1 MQEFGLLTNL
11 AVTLSVAALFG
22 VLSHRAG
29 LSPLVGYLLAGIAI
43 GPQTPGFVA
52 DPAMA
57 RQLAEIGV
65 VLLLFG
71 VGLQFDLKDL
81 LAVKGI
87 AIPGVIGEILVGA
100 TLGGL
105 IAVWFGWPL
114 EAGLVLG
121 IAASVASTV
130 VLTRTL
136 LDHEMFESVHG
147 HIAIGWSVLDD
158 VFTVL
163 ILVTLPAL
171 AASTSGAPEQGA
183 AILTSLAGAI
193 VKLVILAGLLVF
205 IGRRAIP
212 WLLSHVARSRSR
224 ARTAR
229 W

>member
-22 VLSHRAG
+22 LLSHRAG
-29 LSPLVGYLLAGIAI
+29 FSPLVGYLMAGIAI

-87 AIPGVIGEILVGA
+87 VIPGVIGEILVGA
-100 TLGGL
+100 ALGGL
-105 IAVWFGWPL
+105 IAVSFGWPL

-158 VFTVL
+158 IFTVL
-163 ILVTLPAL
+163 ILVTLPAI
-171 AASTSGAPEQGA
+171 AASTYGAPGQGA
-183 AILTSLAGAI
+183 AILTSLAGA
-193 VKLVILAGLLVF
+193 
-205 IGRRAIP
+205 
-212 WLLSHVARSRSR
+212 S
-224 ARTAR
+224 
-229 W
+229 